1 MYLLEAAM
9 DYEDSDKDLMTSLDS
24 LANYFVELGKKANNK
39 DLTRD
44 YFAKVSRAFVTKL
57 FVARSF

>member
-1 MYLLEAAM
+1 M

-44 YFAKVSRAFVTKL
+44 YFAKVS
-57 FVARSF
+57 